1 MVIVLNNTDNKAGQ
15 ALVEYFGGDRVSGIA
30 QGRRS
35 DLKNLFGNM
44 VVGGCAGNAREEG
57 VIALDASLATAEQA
71 DSIYIANIMA
81 RGKRGVEVF
90 LRWYVLLHTMMP
102 NGVITRLVEAHN
114 DVVPSEYH
122 IKAKL
127 TEAGYIELHHNEPLL
142 RGYIDGDPCNV
153 GLTTWV
159 ARIDPL
165 HHFVGNDIPL
175 WHIIDAYERLS
186 PDWAGHR
193 EYDTYLNDYSAR
205 KLAHWSE
212 DYWCKDILAPENYK
226 DLFNAYQADAI
237 RRRLVRKFGRR
248 VKPLTYR
255 R

>member
-71 DSIYIANIMA
+71 DAIYIANIMA
-81 RGKRGVEVF
+81 RGKRGVEVY
-90 LRWYVLLHTMMP
+90 LRWYVLLHTMIP
-102 NGVITRLVEAHN
+102 NRMITRLVEAHN
-114 DVVPSEYH
+114 DVVPERYH
-122 IKAKL
+122 VKAKL
-127 TEAGYIELHHNEPLL
+127 TECGYIELHHNEPLL

-186 PDWAGHR
+186 PDWGGHR
-193 EYDTYLNDYSAR
+193 AYETYLWDSQAR
-205 KLAHWSE
+205 ELAHWPE
-212 DYWCKDILAPENYK
+212 NYWYAGGLTPQNYK
-226 DLFNAYQADAI
+226 DLFDAYWRDSV
-237 RRRLVRKFGRR
+237 RRRLTVKYGRK

>member
-1 MVIVLNNTDNKAGQ
+1 MIIVINNSDNKAGQ
-15 ALVEYFGGDRVSGIA
+15 ALVEAIGGDRVSGIP

-35 DLKNLFGNM
+35 DLKNTLGNL
-44 VVGGCAGNAREEG
+44 VVGGSAGNAREEG

-127 TEAGYIELHHNEPLL
+127 TEAGYIELHHAEPLL
-142 RGYIDGDPCNV
+142 GGYIDGDPCHV
-153 GLTTWV
+153 GRTTHM
-159 ARIDPL
+159 ATIDPL
-165 HHFVGNDIPL
+165 HCHNGEDIPL
-175 WHIIDAYERLS
+175 HSIMSAYERLS
-186 PDWAGHR
+186 PDWGGHR
-193 EYDTYLNDYSAR
+193 AYETYLWDSQAR
-205 KLAHWSE
+205 ELAHWPE
-212 DYWCKDILAPENYK
+212 NYWYAGGLTPQNYK
-226 DLFNAYQADAI
+226 DLFDAYWRDSV
-237 RRRLVRKFGRR
+237 RRRLTVKYGRK
-248 VKPLTYR
+248 VKPITYR